1 MGDDNGGEV
10 TPLSVSAYF
19 DETHKKYLSLVRGEE
34 ETGSQ
39 NVQVR
44 IKNLEILILMIIV
57 YGQSLVC

>member
-1 MGDDNGGEV
+1 MGDVNGGEV

-44 IKNLEILILMIIV
+44 LIEITRFETCTKGMITFN
-57 YGQSLVC
+57 

>member
-1 MGDDNGGEV
+1 MGDDNAGEV

-39 NVQVR
+39 SVQVR
-44 IKNLEILILMIIV
+44 VIEEITCIKGCIKLMV
-57 YGQSLVC
+57 EF